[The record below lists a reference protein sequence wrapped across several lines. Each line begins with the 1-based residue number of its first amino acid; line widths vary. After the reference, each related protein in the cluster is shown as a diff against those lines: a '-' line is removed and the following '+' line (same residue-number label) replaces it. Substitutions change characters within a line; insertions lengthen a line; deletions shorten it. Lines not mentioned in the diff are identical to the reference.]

1 MSNLIGV
8 REMQQQEKKIVQHL
22 LFESYHQYEP
32 LYKDPEVWFNYLK
45 DIRSSVFNENADK
58 ILVAV
63 RNGKIIGSLQLY
75 QSSEKAYNKPEL
87 EIHSPIIRLLAVH
100 PNARGCGA
108 AQALLGASVEYAVHK
123 GETSIYL
130 HSSDRMHKAI
140 KLYERYG
147 FKRDFSKEFILND
160 TLVKCFRFDIK
171 HKMDEKKG
179 IH

>member
-1 MSNLIGV
+1 MSTMIGV
-8 REMQQQEKKIVQHL
+8 REIQQHEKQIVQQL
-22 LFESYHQYEP
+22 LIESYHQYEP
-32 LYKDPEVWFNYLK
+32 LYKDPEVWINYLK

-58 ILVAV
+58 ILVAE

-87 EIHSPIIRLLAVH
+87 DIYSPIIRLLAVH

-108 AQALLGASVEYAVHK
+108 AQALLCASVEYAEQK
-123 GETSIYL
+123 GESAIYL
-130 HSSDRMHKAI
+130 HSSDRMNKAI
-140 KLYERYG
+140 KLYQRYG

-171 HKMDEKKG
+171 HP
-179 IH
+179 